1 MLLFSLAAQIFC
13 VCVLNV
19 REAVTPN
26 TDKFPCVQMRVVLPI
41 FLLFY
46 SPASP
51 RPQLSQVR
59 SVIAWSP

>member
-1 MLLFSLAAQIFC
+1 MLLFSLVAQIFC

-19 REAVTPN
+19 KKAVTLN
-26 TDKFPCVQMRVVLPI
+26 FPCVQMRVVLPI

-59 SVIAWSP
+59 SVIS